1 MNLPNKLTIVRVA
14 LIPVFVFFA
23 LWQFSRFNILI
34 ALAVFAIASY
44 TDMLDGK
51 IARRDNLI
59 TNFGKFLDPLA
70 DKALVMAALLVF
82 VDMGWVSSIPVMII
96 LFREFMVSAL
106 RLVVKSGDGVVIAA
120 GWFGKVKTA
129 FTMVEIIITLLIH
142 GIMAGWCADI
152 SGGGLCYRRCACLD
166 CGYPYRRLGRT
177 VSLGIPQGNR
187 PQRLINSDIAAKGI
201 T

>member
-1 MNLPNKLTIVRVA
+1 MVIAMNLPNKLTIIRVA

-34 ALAVFAIASY
+34 ALAVFAVASY

-129 FTMVEIIITLLIH
+129 FTMIEIIITLLIH
-142 GIMAGWCADI
+142 GIMAVGAPI
-152 SGGGLCYRRCACLD
+152 SPEAAYIIDTIL
-166 CGYPYRRLGRT
+166 
-177 VSLGIPQGNR
+177 VW
-187 PQRLINSDIAAKGI
+187 IAAILTAGSGAQYLWAYRKAI
-201 T
+201 DPND